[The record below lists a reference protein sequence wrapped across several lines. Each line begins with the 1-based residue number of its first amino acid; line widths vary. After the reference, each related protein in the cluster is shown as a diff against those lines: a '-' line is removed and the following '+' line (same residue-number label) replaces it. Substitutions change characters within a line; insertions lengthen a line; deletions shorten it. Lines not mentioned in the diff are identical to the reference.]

1 MEWPVVCANEMH
13 TLKSITQQTELVG
26 WSLRKMAECKIS
38 DFPSFETLLV
48 HSLLVPQLYN

>member
-1 MEWPVVCANEMH
+1 MEWPVVCANEIH